1 MANLVKKITK
11 GVEKRMNGAKSLF
24 YQDSLLEKLHEI
36 QNTYGYIPE
45 AEIENLAEK
54 YQLPRANV
62 YGVISFYSMFY
73 TEPTGK
79 YIIRICDS
87 ISCHLNQSNSVL
99 KAVKSFL
106 DLENHQ
112 TTEDKKFTLE
122 VVECLGHCGEGPV
135 MMVNNKIYTKI
146 NENSAIDILNECM

>member
-1 MANLVKKITK
+1 MTSLVKNITK
-11 GVEKRMNGAKSLF
+11 GAEYLMTKQKSLF
-24 YQDSLLEKLHEI
+24 YQESLLEKLHEI

-45 AEIENLAEK
+45 AEIESLAEK
-54 YQLPRANV
+54 YQLPRANI
-62 YGVISFYSMFY
+62 YGVISFYSMLY

-87 ISCHLNQSNSVL
+87 ISCHLNQSESVL
-99 KAVKSFL
+99 KAVKSYL
-106 DLENHQ
+106 NLESHQ

-135 MMVNNKIYTKI
+135 MMVNNRIYTKI
-146 NENSAIDILNECM
+146 NKNRALEILNECI

>member
-1 MANLVKKITK
+1 MSEVKSI
-11 GVEKRMNGAKSLF
+11 F
-24 YQDSLLEKLHEI
+24 YEESLLEKLHEI
-36 QNTYGYIPE
+36 QSTYGYIPE
-45 AEIENLAEK
+45 AEIENLAKK

-62 YGVISFYSMFY
+62 YGVITFYSMFY

-87 ISCHLNQSNSVL
+87 ISCHLNQADSVL

-106 DLENHQ
+106 NLESHQ

-146 NENSAIDILNECM
+146 NENKALEILNNCV

>member
-1 MANLVKKITK
+1 
-11 GVEKRMNGAKSLF
+11 MNEEKSLF
-24 YQDSLLEKLHEI
+24 YQDNLLENLHEI

-45 AEIENLAEK
+45 AEIDNLAKK
-54 YQLPRANV
+54 YQLSRANV

-79 YIIRICDS
+79 YIVRICDS
-87 ISCHLNQSNSVL
+87 LSCHLNQSASVL

-106 DLENHQ
+106 DLESHQ

-135 MMVNNKIYTKI
+135 MMVNDKIYTQI
-146 NENSAIDILNECM
+146 SEQEAVEILNNCL

>member
-1 MANLVKKITK
+1 
-11 GVEKRMNGAKSLF
+11 MNKVKSLF
-24 YQDSLLEKLHEI
+24 YQDTLLEKLHEI
-36 QNTYGYIPE
+36 QNSYGYIPE
-45 AEIENLAEK
+45 AGIQNLAEN
-54 YQLPRANV
+54 YQLSRANV

-79 YIIRICDS
+79 YIIKICDS

-106 DLENHQ
+106 NLESHQ

-146 NENSAIDILNECM
+146 NENRALEILNDCV

>member
-1 MANLVKKITK
+1 MS
-11 GVEKRMNGAKSLF
+11 EKKSLF
-24 YQDSLLEKLHEI
+24 YEDSLLEKLHQI

-45 AEIENLAEK
+45 VEIEKLADKFE
-54 YQLPRANV
+54 LPRANV
-62 YGVISFYSMFY
+62 FGVISFYSMFY

-87 ISCHLNQSNSVL
+87 ISCHLNQSQAVL

-106 DLENHQ
+106 NLENHQ

-135 MMVNNKIYTKI
+135 MMVNNEMYTKL
-146 NENSAIDILNECM
+146 NANRALDILNNCV

>member
-1 MANLVKKITK
+1 M
-11 GVEKRMNGAKSLF
+11 EKAKSLF
-24 YQDSLLEKLHEI
+24 YQDSLLEKLHEV
-36 QNTYGYIPE
+36 QSTYGYIPE
-45 AEIENLAEK
+45 SEIEGLSEK
-54 YQLPRANV
+54 FGLPRANI

-87 ISCHLNQSNSVL
+87 ISCHLNQSNAVL
-99 KAVKSFL
+99 KAVKSYL
-106 DLENHQ
+106 DLESHQ

-135 MMVNNKIYTKI
+135 MMVNNKIYTEI
-146 NENSAIDILNECM
+146 NENRALEILNDCM

>member
-1 MANLVKKITK
+1 
-11 GVEKRMNGAKSLF
+11 MNKEKSLF

-36 QNTYGYIPE
+36 QSTYGYVPE

-54 YQLPRANV
+54 YQLPRANI

-87 ISCHLNQSNSVL
+87 ISCHLNESESVL

-106 DLENHQ
+106 DLESHQ
-112 TTEDKKFTLE
+112 TTKDKKFTLE

-135 MMVNNKIYTKI
+135 MMVNNKMYTEI
-146 NENSAIDILNECM
+146 NKNKALEILNDCI